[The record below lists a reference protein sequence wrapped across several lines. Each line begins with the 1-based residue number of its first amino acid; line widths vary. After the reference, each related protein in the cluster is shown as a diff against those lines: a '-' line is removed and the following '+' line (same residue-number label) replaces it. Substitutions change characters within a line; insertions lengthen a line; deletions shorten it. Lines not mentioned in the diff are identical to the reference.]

1 MNEGLRTWGL
11 RLLALGIALGLWF
24 NSSFED
30 REVLN
35 ERVVEA
41 SISYTWP
48 KGFMVLDREQSVNV
62 RVRGSSKRVRGL
74 DPDQVDV
81 QVELDR
87 EPGPVTINL
96 GSENVLMPEGLE
108 VVSIEPNVIT
118 VELEREANARIRVE
132 PELEGEA
139 AAGATVGE
147 PEVFPSQVLV
157 TGPESLVAST
167 EVLRTRP
174 VSVAGRS
181 TTFEQSVAVVPPD
194 PLIQIVQPPRVTV
207 RVPVQPPKNETQT
220 PNGAP
225 PGGTEEP

>member
-1 MNEGLRTWGL
+1 VSDGLRTWGL

-41 SISYTWP
+41 SVSYTWP

-81 QVELDR
+81 QVELSR
-87 EPGPVTINL
+87 KPGPVTVNL
-96 GSENVLMPEGLE
+96 GPDNVLAPDGVE
-108 VVSIEPNVIT
+108 VVSVSPSTLTVAVEREISRRIPVVPDLQGQPSAGT
-118 VELEREANARIRVE
+118 VE
-132 PELEGEA
+132 
-139 AAGATVGE
+139 E
-147 PEVFPSQVLV
+147 PEVFPNQVLV
-157 TGPESLVAST
+157 TGPESLVAGT

-181 TTFEQSVAVVPPD
+181 ATFEVDVAVVPPD
-194 PLIQIVQPPRVTV
+194 PLLQIMQPSRVSV
-207 RVPVQPPKNETQT
+207 RVPIQPPKPEKTR
-220 PNGAP
+220 NGARP
-225 PGGTEEP
+225 AQTEVP

>member
-1 MNEGLRTWGL
+1 MSDGLRTWGL

-41 SISYTWP
+41 SVSYTWP
-48 KGFMVLDREQSVNV
+48 KGYMVLDRERNVNV

-81 QVELDR
+81 QVELSR
-87 EPGPVTINL
+87 RPGLLTINL
-96 GSENVLMPEGLE
+96 GPENVLMPEGLE

-118 VELEREANARIRVE
+118 VEVEREASGSIRVE
-132 PELEGEA
+132 PDLEGEA
-139 AAGATVGE
+139 TAGAKVGE

-157 TGPESLVAST
+157 TGPESLVNRT
-167 EVLRTRP
+167 EVLHTRP
-174 VSVAGRS
+174 VNLAGRS
-181 TTFEQSVAVVPPD
+181 ATFEERVAVVQPD
-194 PLIQIVQPPRVTV
+194 ALLQIMQPPRVSV
-207 RVPVQPPKNETQT
+207 RVPIQPPKPESKTRDGDRPAQT
-220 PNGAP
+220 ERP
-225 PGGTEEP
+225 

>member
-1 MNEGLRTWGL
+1 MSDGLRTWGL

-41 SISYTWP
+41 SVSYTWP
-48 KGFMVLDREQSVNV
+48 KGFMVLDREQNVNV

-81 QVELDR
+81 QVELKR
-87 EPGPVTINL
+87 MQGPVTVNL
-96 GSENVLMPEGLE
+96 GPENVLMPEGLE

-118 VELEREANARIRVE
+118 VDVEREATGRIRVQ
-132 PELEGEA
+132 PDLQGEA
-139 AAGATVGE
+139 APGARVGE
-147 PEVFPSQVLV
+147 PEVFPNQVLV

-167 EVLRTRP
+167 EVLQTRP
-174 VSVAGRS
+174 VNIAGRS
-181 TTFEQSVAVVPPD
+181 ATFEIDVAVVPPD
-194 PLIQIVQPPRVTV
+194 PLLQIMQPSRVSV
-207 RVPVQPPKNETQT
+207 RVPIQPPKPEPQT
-220 PNGAP
+220 HNGARP
-225 PGGTEEP
+225 AQTEVP